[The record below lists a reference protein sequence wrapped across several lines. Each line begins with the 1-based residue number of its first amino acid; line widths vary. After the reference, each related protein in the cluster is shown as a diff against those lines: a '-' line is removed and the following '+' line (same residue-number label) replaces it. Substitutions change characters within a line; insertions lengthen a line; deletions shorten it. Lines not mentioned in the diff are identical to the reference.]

1 MAPFTFSFQA
11 MTTILAFLCCHSVTA
26 MDLNPHGCSF
36 DDMEAFYM
44 EELGIEGV
52 EVLYETR
59 RMENPNVRGF
69 ARQLGK
75 NLYHIALQEG
85 LEPSE
90 KRITL
95 AHELVHVR
103 QLENGQIKK
112 SEFEKH
118 YLDRSF
124 EDEAFRL
131 SMPMAIK
138 FYTEHRCE
146 DPETA
151 TPTP

>member
-1 MAPFTFSFQA
+1 
-11 MTTILAFLCCHSVTA
+11 
-26 MDLNPHGCSF
+26 MD
-36 DDMEAFYM
+36 
-44 EELGIEGV
+44 ELGIEGV
-52 EVLYETR
+52 EVQYLVR
-59 RMENPNVRGF
+59 RMENPGLMGF
-69 ARQLGK
+69 AKKLGAK
-75 NLYHIALQEG
+75 RYLIALTEG

-103 QLENGQIKK
+103 QLEQGSIDR

-131 SMPMAIK
+131 SLPMAAK
-138 FYTEHRCE
+138 FYTEHKC
-146 DPETA
+146 PEPEEIT
-151 TPTP
+151 TP